1 MAGVDI
7 TKVAKSAAIRPN
19 MEDDDDTELTEEEK
33 SFIGEGQ
40 SKIRSH
46 SYRFLPIFC
55 TELK

>member
-40 SKIRSH
+40 SKI
-46 SYRFLPIFC
+46 
-55 TELK
+55 